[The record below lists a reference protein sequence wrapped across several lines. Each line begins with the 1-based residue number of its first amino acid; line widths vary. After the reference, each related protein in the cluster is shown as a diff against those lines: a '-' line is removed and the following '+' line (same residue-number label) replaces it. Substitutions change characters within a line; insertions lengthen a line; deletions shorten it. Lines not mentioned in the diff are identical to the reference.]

1 MKTYVELGLAALL
14 AVFIYEKPHFL
25 LKIVDNTLGKFLMVL
40 LIAIIAKQFGINA
53 GLLAAVIFI
62 VLQESNKENFK
73 ENMIDCGK
81 CDEKDKECWK
91 TCNVSDKDN
100 KQHGDDGKERMT
112 NINGKLQPA
121 DFPVTG
127 TDQIGR
133 DRMVKINALNSKN
146 AASQQANGQT
156 NNGGGLSF

>member
-1 MKTYVELGLAALL
+1 MFLKNILFNVYRMKTYVELGLAALL

-25 LKIVDNTLGKFLMVL
+25 LKIVDNTLGKFSMVL

-91 TCNVSDKDN
+91 
-100 KQHGDDGKERMT
+100 GW
-112 NINGKLQPA
+112 IIL
-121 DFPVTG
+121 DFSMQRRRISRG
-127 TDQIGR
+127 
-133 DRMVKINALNSKN
+133 
-146 AASQQANGQT
+146 
-156 NNGGGLSF
+156 